1 MIFSD
6 RINSVKKEWIELQI
20 EIPLP
25 LLEPVANFLIE
36 EGSPGVTQ
44 EELKGVR
51 KGRSERLLSYFA
63 GRSMIKLRS
72 KVEAYLH
79 SLGLRKRSHFRL
91 RTRIIPNENWGEAW
105 KANFKPLRISPS
117 IIVKPPWEEY
127 ISKSAKVVLEI
138 DPGMAFGTGHH
149 PSTRMCLQAL
159 ERLIPG
165 FPQPPSILDVG
176 TGSGVLAIAAQKL
189 GAQRILALD
198 IDPVAIESALKN
210 AAANQIVGNLE
221 FRLGSLKGLRRV
233 FDIVVANL
241 LPQEILQMAPSLAK
255 RISPRGYLIIS
266 GILGRQKQEIASAF
280 FERGLKLRQETAS
293 KSWACLVLSR

>member
-105 KANFKPLRISPS
+105 KANFKPLRISPG

-127 ISKSAKVVLEI
+127 ISESAKVVLEI

-189 GAQRILALD
+189 GAQRVLALD

>member
-1 MIFSD
+1 
-6 RINSVKKEWIELQI
+6 VKKKWIELQV
-20 EIPLP
+20 EIPFP
-25 LLEPVANFLIE
+25 LLDPVANFLIE
-36 EGSPGVTQ
+36 QGSPGVTQ

-91 RTRIIPNENWGEAW
+91 RTRIIPDENWGEAW
-105 KANFKPLRISPS
+105 KANFKPLRISPNL
-117 IIVKPPWEEY
+117 IVKPPWKEY
-127 ISKSAKVVLEI
+127 ISQSAKVVLEI

-159 ERLIPG
+159 EGLIPR
-165 FPQPPSILDVG
+165 FSQPPSILDVG

-189 GAQRILALD
+189 GAQRILAVD
-198 IDPVAIESALKN
+198 IDPVAIKSALKN
-210 AAANQIVGNLE
+210 AAANQIKGNLE

-233 FDIVVANL
+233 FNIVVANL
-241 LPQEILQMAPSLAK
+241 LPQEILQMVPSLAK
-255 RISPRGYLIIS
+255 RISPRGYLIVS

-280 FERGLKLRQETAS
+280 FEQGLKLRKETAS